1 MRKKNVDIY
10 SPPRKILIFDLLT
23 NLAWILS
30 TILTNR
36 IVGSSGNIMNILS
49 TKAFVVIMV
58 TSIFNPI
65 LKWKFLIPAII
76 KQQNNPIKAQKYIS
90 LYVKI
95 AFSIPLMISV
105 FGPFFTSLESGLISQ
120 TRTFISYMS
129 ITMGNMFL
137 MGTFFGSFMIRA
149 LEKWAAFLPFEEKHL
164 DLSMTRRTAI
174 ISILSILSTS
184 FFAIA
189 PLVRTQS
196 DDIYMQLLTKVF
208 PLFSC
213 GITLSII
220 NIVLITTS
228 TKRKIS
234 SLQTAIK
241 NLSLGNYNQ
250 DFLIADSRDE
260 TALLIKDFNILLDF
274 NKNFFNDVKASSQ
287 TSQDIAHNLL
297 SNMTTASNVVDQIT
311 GNISSINDSIQNQSS
326 GVLQTQSTLEQIARN
341 LEQLDKNIINQS
353 SAVTESVSA
362 IEEMTANIKSITS
375 VLKNNLSSMEELNI
389 AAEKGRKSISETNE
403 FVKSLSEKSEGLL
416 ETTSVIQNIAS
427 QTNLLAMNAAIE
439 AAHAGEAGK
448 GFAVVADEIRKLAE
462 ESGTQGKVITTVLTE
477 LKNQIEEVTKSSL
490 MGETQFTEVMHIL
503 NLVNNRN
510 NEIMQ
515 AMNEQDT
522 GSSQILAAI
531 KNIMQITSEVR
542 SGSEEMLIGNTE
554 AGKEMTRLV
563 DISKNISNN
572 MNEINQKSELIAS
585 EIDRAMNMT
594 EENKQAVS
602 KIFSYL
608 EKLVI

>member
-1 MRKKNVDIY
+1 MDIY

-95 AFSIPLMISV
+95 AFSIPLMIAV

-184 FFAIA
+184 FFTMA

-208 PLFSC
+208 PLFIY

-220 NIVLITTS
+220 NIVLITKS
-228 TKRKIS
+228 TKKKIS
-234 SLQTAIK
+234 NLQAAIK
-241 NLSLGNYNQ
+241 NLSLGNYHQ
-250 DFLIADSRDE
+250 DFLMADSRDE
-260 TALLIKDFNILLDF
+260 TALLIKDFNVLL
-274 NKNFFNDVKASSQ
+274 V
-287 TSQDIAHNLL
+287 
-297 SNMTTASNVVDQIT
+297 
-311 GNISSINDSIQNQSS
+311 
-326 GVLQTQSTLEQIARN
+326 
-341 LEQLDKNIINQS
+341 
-353 SAVTESVSA
+353 
-362 IEEMTANIKSITS
+362 
-375 VLKNNLSSMEELNI
+375 
-389 AAEKGRKSISETNE
+389 
-403 FVKSLSEKSEGLL
+403 
-416 ETTSVIQNIAS
+416 
-427 QTNLLAMNAAIE
+427 
-439 AAHAGEAGK
+439 
-448 GFAVVADEIRKLAE
+448 
-462 ESGTQGKVITTVLTE
+462 
-477 LKNQIEEVTKSSL
+477 
-490 MGETQFTEVMHIL
+490 
-503 NLVNNRN
+503 
-510 NEIMQ
+510 
-515 AMNEQDT
+515 
-522 GSSQILAAI
+522 
-531 KNIMQITSEVR
+531 
-542 SGSEEMLIGNTE
+542 
-554 AGKEMTRLV
+554 
-563 DISKNISNN
+563 
-572 MNEINQKSELIAS
+572 
-585 EIDRAMNMT
+585 
-594 EENKQAVS
+594 
-602 KIFSYL
+602 
-608 EKLVI
+608 

>member
-1 MRKKNVDIY
+1 MKNMDMDIY
-10 SPPRKILIFDLLT
+10 NPPKKILVFDLLA
-23 NLAWILS
+23 NLGWILS
-30 TILTNR
+30 AILTNR

-49 TKAFVVIMV
+49 TKAFAVIMI
-58 TSIFNPI
+58 TSTFNPI
-65 LKWKFLIPAII
+65 IKWKFLMPNII
-76 KQQNNPIKAQKYIS
+76 NWKEDTKKAQKSLS
-90 LYVKI
+90 LYIKI
-95 AFSIPLMISV
+95 AFIIPLTIV
-105 FGPFFTSLESGLISQ
+105 LLGPFFTSLESGLIAQ
-120 TRTFISYMS
+120 PRIFLSYMS

-137 MGTFFGSFMIRA
+137 MSTFFSTFMTRE
-149 LEKWAAFLPFEEKHL
+149 LEKWASFLPL
-164 DLSMTRRTAI
+164 DEQHVEMSMTRRIAI
-174 ISILSILSTS
+174 VSILTILSIACLT
-184 FFAIA
+184 IA
-189 PLVRTQS
+189 PLVRTS
-196 DDIYMQLLTKVF
+196 ESNIYSQLLTKVLPIF
-208 PLFSC
+208 TYGLV
-213 GITLSII
+213 LSVI
-220 NIVLITTS
+220 NIVTVTIS
-228 TKRKIS
+228 TKNKIS
-234 SLQTAIK
+234 RLQDAIK
-241 NLSLGNYNQ
+241 NLSLGKYNQ

-260 TALLIKDFNILLDF
+260 AAFLIKDFNILLDF
-274 NKNFFNDVKASSQ
+274 NKKFFNDVKSSGQ
-287 TSQDIAHNLL
+287 KSQDIAHTLL
-297 SNMTTASNVVDQIT
+297 SNMMTTSNVVDQIT

-341 LEQLDKNIINQS
+341 LEQLDRNIISQS

-375 VLKNNLSSMEELNI
+375 VLKNNLGSMEELNI

-462 ESGTQGKVITTVLTE
+462 ESGTQGKVITTVLME

-490 MGETQFTEVMHIL
+490 MGETQFTEVMRIL

-510 NEIMQ
+510 NEIMN
-515 AMNEQDT
+515 AMNEQDL
-522 GSSQILAAI
+522 GSSQILEAI

-542 SGSEEMLIGNTE
+542 SGSEEMVIGNTE
-554 AGKEMTRLV
+554 AGKEMSRLV
-563 DISKNISNN
+563 DISKSISSN
-572 MNEINQKSELIAS
+572 MNEINQKSDLISS
-585 EIDRAMNMT
+585 EIERAMNMT

-608 EKLVI
+608 EKLAL